1 MLRIVEPD
9 TRKNYR
15 ILHRDD
21 RLFHQA
27 LAFVKK
33 GEKRFHVR
41 NDAGPDFDI
50 VYFRNQD
57 WARSQKGYD
66 VSSFFDEFDLYPP
79 YEDYDENDAERLCL
93 DMFDD
98 FDTVYFEEASEYSI
112 VLTGIILKYTDKVVA
127 FGDDRIRWFFETGE
141 RLKIVSE
148 PAGGKTLLV
157 TRDYYPCGI
166 SQDYSRMD
174 AILVFHQVFL
184 FQWMTDRPLRD
195 IRYAEITVPRSE
207 GFGSILITYALACD
221 FFEKHGIRAV
231 LKAGSSRYSDAI
243 LSRYLDVSFLPEDAD
258 ENNTLSVVNFFSFH
272 FVYSMRGRYCP
283 RVRKLISAGFLAEI
297 KEYGNAV
304 FDGKKVL
311 GLLVRGSDY
320 ITTGMSGEMK
330 PPVLEDVIRMVRSR
344 MDTGRYDCIFLA
356 TEDRDILARM
366 RDEFGSKILAV
377 SQERYSVRE
386 LRESMTISEYDSQK
400 YKGEDYERYLDDMT
414 ANYLYAVILLSR
426 CDSFIYSCRCVGSS
440 LVRQLAT
447 RPFHEVL
454 CVTKGK
460 EA

>member
-1 MLRIVEPD
+1 MLQIVEPD

-15 ILHRDD
+15 TFTNNAS
-21 RLFHQA
+21 LFHQA

-33 GEKRFHVR
+33 GEKRFHVM

-57 WARSQKGYD
+57 WARAQKGYD
-66 VSSFFDEFDLYPP
+66 VSSFFDDFDLYPP
-79 YEDYDENDAERLCL
+79 YEDYDENDADKLCL

-98 FDTVYFEEASEYSI
+98 FDTVYFEEACEYSI
-112 VLTGIILKYTDKVVA
+112 VLARIILKHTDKAVA
-127 FGDDRIRWFFETGE
+127 FGDDRIHWFIEDRE
-141 RLKIVSE
+141 RLKTASA
-148 PAGGKTLLV
+148 PKDGKTLFV

-195 IRYAEITVPRSE
+195 IRYAEITVPKSE
-207 GFGSILITYALACD
+207 GIGSILITYALACD

-243 LSRYLDVSFLPEDAD
+243 LSRYLNVSFLPEDAD

-283 RVRKLISAGFLAEI
+283 RVRKLLSSRFLAEI
-297 KEYGNAV
+297 KEYANAV
-304 FDGKKVL
+304 LGGKKVL

-330 PPVLEDVIRMVRSR
+330 PPVPEDVIRLVRSR

-356 TEDRDILARM
+356 TEDRDILAKM
-366 RDEFGSKILAV
+366 RDEFGNRILAV
-377 SQERYSVRE
+377 SQERYSVRD
-386 LRESMTISEYDSQK
+386 LANSMTISEYDLKKFQ
-400 YKGEDYERYLDDMT
+400 GEDYERHLDDMT
-414 ANYLYAVILLSR
+414 ANYLYAIILLSR
-426 CDSFIYSCRCVGSS
+426 CDAFIYSCRCVGSS
-440 LVRQLAT
+440 LVRQLAVK
-447 RPFHEVL
+447 PFSETL